1 MKKVALLFPGQ
12 GSQYI
17 GMGKKL
23 YDSFP
28 IAKHTFEEASSVL
41 GFNLAK
47 LCFEGDIKELTK
59 TENAQPAILTVSVSA
74 FRVYTQHLELKP
86 CISAGHSLG
95 EFSALTC
102 AGAIKFSDAVKI
114 VRKRGI
120 LMKEI
125 TKDVAGKMAAISG
138 ISGDVVNEYCT
149 QYSRNDAFAVI
160 SNYNSSKQTVISGNS
175 NIVLK
180 ITSEL
185 EKQGAQIN
193 YLNVSAPFHS
203 PIVKLMAEG
212 LENEMKKYK
221 YYRFKWPVISNV
233 DALPYLN
240 PLDIISKMTEQVSS
254 AVQWKSSM
262 DYLEKLGVNLV
273 IELGP
278 KTILKNLSK
287 HNIPSIRAFSSDMEH
302 DINELEYIV
311 GIRNMESTEK
321 IILEFLDKCMAA
333 AISTQ
338 NTNDDYNEYQSGVI
352 KPYLRIKKIYD
363 LIKHKK
369 ESFDKS
375 EVTQEALTLL
385 KTILK
390 TKRVPNDIQHEV
402 INCIKL

>member
-1 MKKVALLFPGQ
+1 MKKIALLFPGQ

-28 IAKHTFEEASSVL
+28 VAKHTFEEASSLL

-47 LCFEGDIKELTK
+47 LCFEGDIEELTK
-59 TENAQPAILTVSVSA
+59 TENAQPAILTTSVSV
-74 FRVYTQHLELKP
+74 FKVYTQHLELKP

-102 AGAIKFSDAVKI
+102 AGAIKFSDAVRI
-114 VRKRGI
+114 VRKRGL

-125 TKDVAGKMAAISG
+125 TEDVVGKMAAIAG
-138 ISGDVVNEYCT
+138 ISSDVVNEYCV
-149 QYSRNDAFAVI
+149 QYSSDDEFAVV
-160 SNYNSSKQTVISGNS
+160 SNYNSLKQTVISGHS

-203 PIVKLMAEG
+203 PIVKFMAKG
-212 LENEMKKYK
+212 LENEMRRYK

-254 AVQWKSSM
+254 AVQWKGSM
-262 DYLEKLGVNLV
+262 EYLEKLGVNLV
-273 IELGP
+273 FELGP

-287 HNIPSIRAFSSDMEH
+287 DNIPSIRAFSSDLEH
-302 DINELEYIV
+302 DINELEHIV
-311 GIRNMESTEK
+311 GRRIMESTERML
-321 IILEFLDKCMAA
+321 LEFLDKCMAA

-338 NTNDDYNEYQSGVI
+338 NSNDDYNEYQLGVI
-352 KPYLRIKKIYD
+352 RPYLKIKKIYD
-363 LIKHKK
+363 MIKDKK
-369 ESFDKS
+369 ESIDKS
-375 EVTQEALTLL
+375 EVIQEALALL

-390 TKRVPNDIQHEV
+390 TKKVSNKIQHEL
-402 INCIKL
+402 INCIKI